1 MRAVCPEESL
11 TCRRE
16 QGAPPSGSLER
27 GAAEM
32 CFLFPPL
39 SSPEGQRA
47 LTSPP
52 PTRRDWSLAPLALPC
67 PRCPPLLHRAP
78 LCSCLCP
85 GWAARPLPLC
95 SERMGAEGRG
105 HCGTPAL
112 APVGLHLFVGVAG
125 GGTLGGPG
133 ARKSSSASRAN
144 MLRTASGLW

>member
-39 SSPEGQRA
+39 SSPEGQQA

-52 PTRRDWSLAPLALPC
+52 PTRHIWSLAPLALPC
-67 PRCPPLLHRAP
+67 PLCAPLLHRAP
-78 LCSCLCP
+78 FVLVCVLAGLPGLCP
-85 GWAARPLPLC
+85 SALKAREPKAAVMWHPCTGPSR
-95 SERMGAEGRG
+95 SASVRG
-105 HCGTPAL
+105 
-112 APVGLHLFVGVAG
+112 
-125 GGTLGGPG
+125 GGPG
-133 ARKSSSASRAN
+133 WYPGWPGASKSSSASRAN
-144 MLRTASGLW
+144 VLRAASGLW